1 MTIEKIYLGYWYQ
14 RTTLHL
20 SELYDFLHNGESPLK
35 LDHKKLTTLRSDLEI
50 ESVEFRLDMLESLVM
65 TTKSGIDITLYEDGL
80 VVFRRDHSELRSDIQ
95 KLTHY
100 FETRFS
106 PAVSYLF
113 SLGAPVPK
121 ELAGIKTISPF
132 FITMRGASHDNIA
145 KLLGELN
152 EDRYYEITTDDV
164 AIYRGNQFFLINHAP
179 HFKGLEPLIEAQ
191 IFFKE
196 FKTQLH
202 HYLNLHRTIWEKI
215 AAIKEQGAIKGQA
228 VQAERN
234 ELEGYKKT
242 VELIEG
248 RMNQMG
254 IHITTRE
261 SVIQSLGLEDVLS
274 HTLQSRYQN
283 LKETLNYVK
292 TLWSMTS
299 RYVDSAIQIFNEIG
313 NQSTKNSIQA
323 LTLITTLGLL
333 NGIIG
338 YFTLKQYPVFT
349 LVGLSYFVL
358 LIAATWVVNQIVVL
372 SYRKMKYK
380 ITAIEANRHIK

>member
-20 SELYDFLHNGESPLK
+20 SELYDFLHDGDSPLK
-35 LDHKKLTTLRSDLEI
+35 LDHKKLANLRSGLEI
-50 ESVEFRLDMLESLVM
+50 ESVEFSISNLESLHI
-65 TTKSGIDITLYEDGL
+65 TTKRGIAITIYEDGL
-80 VVFRRDHSELRSDIQ
+80 VVFRLDHDEVRHDIQ

-100 FETRFS
+100 FESRFS
-106 PAVSYLF
+106 PAVAYLF

-132 FITMRGASHDNIA
+132 FIVMHNA
-145 KLLGELN
+145 KREDISTLLKELN
-152 EDRYYEITTDDV
+152 EHRYYEIKTKEV
-164 AIYRGNQFFLINHAP
+164 EIYRGRQFFLINHDPKFNAI
-179 HFKGLEPLIEAQ
+179 EPLIESQ
-191 IFFKE
+191 IFFRE

-202 HYLNLHRTIWEKI
+202 HYLNLHRAIWEKI

-228 VQAERN
+228 VQAQRN
-234 ELEGYKKT
+234 ELESYKKT

-254 IHITTRE
+254 IHIATRE
-261 SVIQSLGLEDVLS
+261 ELIVSLGLEDILS
-274 HTLQSRYQN
+274 HTLQSRYKN

-292 TLWSMTS
+292 TLWTMTS
-299 RYVDSAIQIFNEIG
+299 KYVDSAIQVFGEIG

-333 NGIIG
+333 HGIIS
-338 YFTLKQYPVFT
+338 YFTLKQYPSFT
-349 LVGLSYFVL
+349 LTGLAYFVML
-358 LIAATWVVNQIVVL
+358 VAATWLVNQVVTL
-372 SYRKMKYK
+372 SYKKMKYK
-380 ITAIEANRHIK
+380 ITSIEAKRNIR

>member
-1 MTIEKIYLGYWYQ
+1 MTIEKMYLGYWYQ

-20 SELYDFLHNGESPLK
+20 SEIYDFFHDGESPLK
-35 LDHKKLTTLRSDLEI
+35 LDQKKLNDLRSDLDI
-50 ESVEFRLDMLESLVM
+50 ETVELTIEALESLHI
-65 TTKSGIDITLYEDGL
+65 TTKRGIAITVYEDGL
-80 VVFRRDHSELRSDIQ
+80 VVFQKEHSELRQDID
-95 KLTHY
+95 KLTEY
-100 FETRFS
+100 FETRFT

-132 FITMRGASHDNIA
+132 FIVTRGGTAENIT
-145 KLLGELN
+145 KLLHDLH
-152 EDRYYEITTDDV
+152 EDRYYEIKTDNV
-164 AIYRGNQFFLINHAP
+164 EIYRGGQFFLINHSLR
-179 HFKGLEPLIEAQ
+179 FKNIEPLIESQ

-202 HYLNLHRTIWEKI
+202 RYLNLHRVIWEKI
-215 AAIKEQGAIKGQA
+215 AAIKEQGFIRGQA
-228 VQAERN
+228 VQAQRN
-234 ELEGYKKT
+234 ELESYKKT

-254 IHITTRE
+254 IHIATRE
-261 SVIQSLGLEDVLS
+261 KLIQEAGLEDILS

-292 TLWSMTS
+292 TLWTMTS
-299 RYVDSAIQIFNEIG
+299 RYVDSSIQIFGEIG
-313 NQSTKNSIQA
+313 SQSTKNSIQA

-333 NGIIG
+333 NGIIN

-349 LVGLSYFVL
+349 LTGVTYFVIL
-358 LIAATWVVNQIVVL
+358 VAATWIVNQIVIL

-380 ITAIEANRHIK
+380 ITAIEAKRNIK